1 MEPTHLTISIA
12 EKRDLGVTFHVLVL
26 AYLRARATDV
36 VEDGVHLHSK
46 VQVKNTE
53 IAEYFGVT
61 KRYATEAVTA
71 LRQKGYVTGF
81 EYDGRTR
88 TIVLA

>member
-26 AYLRARATDV
+26 AYLRALAV
-36 VEDGVHLHSK
+36 DGK
-46 VQVKNTE
+46 VTVKNTT
-53 IAEYFGVT
+53 IAAYFGVT
-61 KRYATEAVTA
+61 KRYATEAVTS

>member
-1 MEPTHLTISIA
+1 MSDPTHLTISIA
-12 EKRDLGVTFHVLVL
+12 EKKDLGVTFHVLVL
-26 AYLRARATDV
+26 AYLRALAV
-36 VEDGVHLHSK
+36 DGK
-46 VQVKNTE
+46 VTVKNTT

-71 LRQKGYVTGF
+71 LRQKGYVVGF

>member
-1 MEPTHLTISIA
+1 MDPTHLTISIA

-26 AYLRARATDV
+26 AYLRALAVDN
-36 VEDGVHLHSK
+36 K
-46 VQVKNTE
+46 VTVKNTT
-53 IAEYFGVT
+53 IAGYFGVT

-71 LRQKGYVTGF
+71 LRQKGYVAGF
-81 EYDGRTR
+81 EYDGRVR

>member
-1 MEPTHLTISIA
+1 MEPTHLVIDIA

-26 AYLRARATDV
+26 AYLRAKATDS
-36 VEDGVHLHSK
+36 DLGPSK
-46 VQVKNTE
+46 VTVKNTE

-81 EYDGRTR
+81 EYDGRVR